1 MREFERSGATQVEFC
16 GARGL
21 NVGTF
26 RVQRCRLRGAWKR
39 GTVARS
45 ATASAKLVRVDL
57 EAARVT
63 PILLGHSVDI
73 AFEGVTMRVAV
84 GTDASY
90 VAALISA
97 LRASSC

>member
-1 MREFERSGATQVEFC
+1 MRQYERSGTTQVAFC
-16 GARGL
+16 AARGL

-26 RVQRCRLRGAWKR
+26 RVQRCRLRGASRR

-45 ATASAKLVRVDL
+45 ATGETKLVRVDL
-57 EAARVT
+57 DAARGT
-63 PILLGHSVDI
+63 PILLGGSVDI

-84 GTDASY
+84 GTDANY